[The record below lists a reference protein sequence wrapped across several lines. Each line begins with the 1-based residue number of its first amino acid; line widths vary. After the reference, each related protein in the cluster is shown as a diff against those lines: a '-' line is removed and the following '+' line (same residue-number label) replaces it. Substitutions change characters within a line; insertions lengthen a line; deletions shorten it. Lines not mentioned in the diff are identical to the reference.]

1 MSILLEFLNEHAL
14 GIDFGML
21 LLIWVVQ
28 IIVYPTFHMIE
39 EANFISWHRSYCNAI
54 GIFVLPIM
62 SCQLLEASSACFFS
76 PGDLVWVKLLAVLG
90 AWVVTFLISAP
101 CHRKLQQGKDHKLI
115 GRLVK
120 TNWWRTILW
129 SGAFI
134 LSVVIYY

>member
-39 EANFISWHRSYCNAI
+39 ESNFISWHRSYCNAI

-62 SCQLLEASSACFFS
+62 SCQLLEVSSACFEVTCGFGS
-76 PGDLVWVKLLAVLG
+76 LGGHLFDLSSL
-90 AWVVTFLISAP
+90 P
-101 CHRKLQQGKDHKLI
+101 P
-115 GRLVK
+115 
-120 TNWWRTILW
+120 
-129 SGAFI
+129 
-134 LSVVIYY
+134 